1 LVGAESASRPPR
13 GLSKTGKVLCPSGT
27 GKQEYGY
34 IKVSPLQRLFYTS
47 IQADGNPTTAP
58 TFLFINGG
66 PGASSISPALQMN
79 GPCLMSP
86 TSKHLVT
93 NTFSWTRGTNGIW
106 VDAPVPAGFSIG
118 PVESGWDNLMQSLE
132 DFVNEF
138 FKQHQNL
145 NRNVHLIGPS
155 ASVTKGA

>member
-1 LVGAESASRPPR
+1 LVGAESASSPPR

-34 IKVSPLQRLFYTS
+34 IKVSPLQRLVDLATSGCAVLAYYSCRRFFYTS

-58 TFLFINGG
+58 TFLFIDGG
-66 PGASSISPALQMN
+66 PGSSSISPTLRMN

-118 PVESGWDNLMQSLE
+118 PVESGWDNLMQS
-132 DFVNEF
+132 
-138 FKQHQNL
+138 
-145 NRNVHLIGPS
+145 
-155 ASVTKGA
+155 